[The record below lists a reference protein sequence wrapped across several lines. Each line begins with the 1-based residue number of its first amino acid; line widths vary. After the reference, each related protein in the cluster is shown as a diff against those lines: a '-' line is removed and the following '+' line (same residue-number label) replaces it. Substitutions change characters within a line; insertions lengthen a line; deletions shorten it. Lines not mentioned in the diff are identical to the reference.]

1 MVKILVP
8 QHVYFV
14 LGNQKFFEKISQ
26 KVSQIALL
34 KRYIS
39 KGKKQIFIDKKR
51 IL

>member
-39 KGKKQIFIDKKR
+39 KRRKR
-51 IL
+51 DFY